1 MTCRGPRGL
10 STCTT
15 YDDMASLY
23 FENGGWMIH
32 YASPPNPRETHSV
45 IETEVLALSE
55 KTINQILDSIADHAE
70 PSF

>member
-1 MTCRGPRGL
+1 
-10 STCTT
+10 
-15 YDDMASLY
+15 MASLY